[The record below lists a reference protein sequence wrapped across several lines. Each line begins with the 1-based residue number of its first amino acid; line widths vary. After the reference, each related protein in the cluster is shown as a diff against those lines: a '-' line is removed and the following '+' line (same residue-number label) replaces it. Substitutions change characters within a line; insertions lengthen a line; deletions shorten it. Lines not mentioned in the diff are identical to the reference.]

1 MLNQTCMS
9 GAVFSPEAFL
19 GSYIL
24 RENLHNFSSLFK
36 SADLCLNSSFSH
48 VAFNATTLWSWLLSP
63 SLFLLSAFS
72 LEKREREREGV
83 EEDEKW

>member
-1 MLNQTCMS
+1 MLSQTCLS

-24 RENLHNFSSLFK
+24 RENLHNFSSFK
-36 SADLCLNSSFSH
+36 SAGLCLNPSFSH
-48 VAFNATTLWSWLLSP
+48 VAFNASWLLPP

-72 LEKREREREGV
+72 REMEREGV